1 MRYLV
6 TGGAG
11 FVGTHLTVRLVGEGH
26 RVTVLDSRPDGC
38 PPVLAGLGPGLRY
51 VRGSVTDTVLV
62 AKLVAEADYVIHLAA
77 VVGVRLAMARGVEG
91 LRVGCLGTEA
101 VLDAACRAGREVF
114 IASSSAVYGKVEATP
129 VAEEADTVLGPTSRP
144 SWLYSVGKLAEEHL
158 ALAYARERGARVK
171 IGRFFNVIGP
181 HQMASSGMVV
191 PSLVTRALR
200 GEPLLVYGDGSQTRT
215 FCYVDDAVEG
225 LRAVAERGEAAAPYN
240 IGGSEEVTMLELAR
254 RVKLLTDSSSPVE
267 AVPYALAF
275 GPRFEETP
283 RRAPNLARIRGLG
296 YSPRYSLDEALSR
309 IIDHH
314 RRSAGRE

>member
-1 MRYLV
+1 M
-6 TGGAG
+6 
-11 FVGTHLTVRLVGEGH
+11 
-26 RVTVLDSRPDGC
+26 LDSRPGGR
-38 PPVLAGLGPGLRY
+38 PGALAGAGPGLRY
-51 VRGSVTDTVLV
+51 VSGSVTDGGLV
-62 AKLVAEADYVIHLAA
+62 AALVAEADYVVHLAA

-91 LRVGCLGTEA
+91 LRVGYLGTEA
-101 VLDAACRAGREVF
+101 VLEAACRTGREVF

-181 HQMASSGMVV
+181 HQTASSGMVV

-225 LRAVAERGEAAAPYN
+225 LKAVAERGEAAAPYN
-240 IGGSEEVTMLELAR
+240 IGGNEEVTMLELAR
-254 RVKLLTDSSSPVE
+254 RVKLLTGSPSPVE
-267 AVPYALAF
+267 TVPYALAF
-275 GPRFEETP
+275 GPEFEETS
-283 RRAPNLARIRGLG
+283 RRAPDLARIRGLG
-296 YSPRYSLDEALSR
+296 YAPRYSLDKALR
-309 IIDHH
+309 CIIAHH
-314 RRSAGRE
+314 RRPAGGGRGGAPSR

>member
-1 MRYLV
+1 
-6 TGGAG
+6 
-11 FVGTHLTVRLVGEGH
+11 
-26 RVTVLDSRPDGC
+26 
-38 PPVLAGLGPGLRY
+38 
-51 VRGSVTDTVLV
+51 
-62 AKLVAEADYVIHLAA
+62 
-77 VVGVRLAMARGVEG
+77 
-91 LRVGCLGTEA
+91 
-101 VLDAACRAGREVF
+101 
-114 IASSSAVYGKVEATP
+114 
-129 VAEEADTVLGPTSRP
+129 
-144 SWLYSVGKLAEEHL
+144 
-158 ALAYARERGARVK
+158 
-171 IGRFFNVIGP
+171 
-181 HQMASSGMVV
+181 MASSGMVV